1 MGDVEKTG
9 QRATREERGYGQTT
23 GIQGCT
29 DVGQD
34 QKPGNERGNE
44 IWRRKAARAETGRYQ
59 GSPTE
64 EADAEDQ
71 SKAQMGRQTAQQ

>member
-1 MGDVEKTG
+1 MARPQEL
-9 QRATREERGYGQTT
+9 RGAQTWE
-23 GIQGCT
+23 
-29 DVGQD
+29 QD

-64 EADAEDQ
+64 EADAENQ
-71 SKAQMGRQTAQQ
+71 RKTEMGRQPSSESQLWWEH